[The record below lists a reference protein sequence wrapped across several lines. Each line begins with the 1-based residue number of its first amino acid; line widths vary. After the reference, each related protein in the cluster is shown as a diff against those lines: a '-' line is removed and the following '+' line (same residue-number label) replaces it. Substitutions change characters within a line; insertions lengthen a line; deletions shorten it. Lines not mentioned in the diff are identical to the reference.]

1 MKRFA
6 LLLIMLCA
14 SGIVSMAQDYSYE
27 ANPKK
32 FDLSIGGQ
40 LFSGDGGLMD
50 FSVTDSIRT
59 GQSVPATLSESAMTG
74 EPTGQILP
82 TWVWPGYAGIRDWK
96 ISNHL
101 PHWEAVICG
110 TDILTGSIGKHL
122 GWSASKTAYLFPQ
135 TPTLASKSKNM

>member
-40 LFSGDGGLMD
+40 LFSADFGDDHPGI
-50 FSVTDSIRT
+50 SAITT
-59 GQSVPATLSESAMTG
+59 HLS
-74 EPTGQILP
+74 
-82 TWVWPGYAGIRDWK
+82 
-96 ISNHL
+96 
-101 PHWEAVICG
+101 
-110 TDILTGSIGKHL
+110 
-122 GWSASKTAYLFPQ
+122 
-135 TPTLASKSKNM
+135 